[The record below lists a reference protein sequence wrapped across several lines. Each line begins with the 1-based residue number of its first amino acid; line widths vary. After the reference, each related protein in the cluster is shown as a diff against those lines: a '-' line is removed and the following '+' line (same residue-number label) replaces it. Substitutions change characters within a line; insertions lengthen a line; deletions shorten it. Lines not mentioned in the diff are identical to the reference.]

1 MKTILRPLAT
11 LCLMTS
17 LVSQAHEG
25 HEHEEAETEAA
36 VPALAH
42 GARLA
47 LSTPRVELVAVRTA
61 DGALNIYADDYAS
74 NAPLAGVALH
84 VRIGTRSLQAADV
97 APGSWLIPA
106 ALLTDDDQP
115 PTHFEL
121 RGNGW
126 TETLEGRLPA
136 KPVATASAETRSGG
150 DGGGLVLVLLPL
162 LAVLAWQ
169 RRSTPE
175 QG

>member
-1 MKTILRPLAT
+1 MKTFLRLLAM
-11 LCLMTS
+11 LCLSTS

-25 HEHEEAETEAA
+25 HEHDEPESTAA
-36 VPALAH
+36 APVAAH

-47 LSTPRVELVAVRTA
+47 LASPRVELVAVRAA
-61 DGALNIYADDYAS
+61 DGALNLYADDYVS

-84 VRIGTRSLQAADV
+84 VAIGSRSLQAADV

-106 ALLTDDDQP
+106 ALLADDDQP
-115 PTHFEL
+115 LTHFEL

-126 TETLEGRLPA
+126 TETLEGRLPP
-136 KPVATASAETRSGG
+136 KPVATAAAETRSGG
-150 DGGGLVLVLLPL
+150 GLVLLLLPL
-162 LAVLAWQ
+162 LAILALQ
-169 RRSTPE
+169 RRSAPE

>member
-1 MKTILRPLAT
+1 MKTILRLLAT
-11 LCLMTS
+11 LCLSTS

-25 HEHEEAETEAA
+25 HDHDEDEAVVAAPAA
-36 VPALAH
+36 VN
-42 GARLA
+42 GARLSLA
-47 LSTPRVELVAVRTA
+47 TPRVELVAVRAA

-84 VRIGTRSLQAADV
+84 VGIGSRSLQAADV

-115 PTHFEL
+115 LTHFEL

-126 TETLEGRLPA
+126 TETLEGPLPA
-136 KPVATASAETRSGG
+136 KPVATAASETRSGG
-150 DGGGLVLVLLPL
+150 GLVLLLLPL
-162 LAVLAWQ
+162 LAVLALQ
-169 RRSTPE
+169 RRSAPE
-175 QG
+175 RG